1 MTSILIRDS
10 PQSHVC
16 VIQTVLDLLD
26 KGYDVHVLADG
37 VSSANKEEVP
47 IALAT
52 MRQAGARITTSES
65 CSFQLMGKCSF
76 TSSLFSV
83 ADFLRVTGEA
93 SGPKFKAFSAVIK
106 DELNGTR
113 ASLSKL
119 VPYKSAL

>member
-65 CSFQLMGKCSF
+65 CSFQLMGNVLLPLPCFLWLISCALQVRLLVQ
-76 TSSLFSV
+76 SS
-83 ADFLRVTGEA
+83 
-93 SGPKFKAFSAVIK
+93 KH
-106 DELNGTR
+106 
-113 ASLSKL
+113 SLLLSRTN
-119 VPYKSAL
+119 